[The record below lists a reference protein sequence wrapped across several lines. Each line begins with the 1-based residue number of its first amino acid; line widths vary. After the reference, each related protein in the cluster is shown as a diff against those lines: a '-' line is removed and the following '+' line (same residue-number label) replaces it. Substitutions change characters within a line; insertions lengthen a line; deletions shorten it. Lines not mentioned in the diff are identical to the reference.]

1 MKSHVYGITFSF
13 TQSLIFFAYAAIFT
27 FGAFLIKKELVTYEN
42 MFKYVAMAIVDFVT
56 CLSQIYPR
64 LTELTSQQF
73 AVFVWMNIGRL
84 PLVDALSII
93 LFHSSVL

>member
-42 MFKYVAMAIVDFVT
+42 MFKYVATAIADFVMN
-56 CLSQIYPR
+56 LYQIYPS
-64 LTELTSQQF
+64 LTELDFQ
-73 AVFVWMNIGRL
+73 L
-84 PLVDALSII
+84 
-93 LFHSSVL
+93 